1 MITMRTTLA
10 AQRLDLALCLQLN
23 RLHRRLNWLRLLRL
37 VSRLGDGLFWYALA
51 VVLPAIYGRV
61 ALRTVAQM
69 AFAAIIG
76 LLLYKAVK
84 RLTGRERPC
93 LAHPAVVQAAVA
105 LDRYS
110 FPSGHTLH
118 AVAFTTVAV
127 ANFPQLGWV
136 LVPFAA
142 LVALSR
148 PALGLHYP
156 SDVLAGGVL
165 GGLLAALSLALF

>member
-1 MITMRTTLA
+1 MPMRPTLA
-10 AQRLDLALCLQLN
+10 AQQLDLALCLQLN
-23 RLHRRLNWLRLLRL
+23 RLHRRLNWVRLLRL
-37 VSRLGDGLFWYALA
+37 VSWLGDGPIWYALA
-51 VVLPAIYGRV
+51 LVLPLLYGSAALQAVGEMALVAI
-61 ALRTVAQM
+61 
-69 AFAAIIG
+69 FG
-76 LLLYKAVK
+76 LLLYKTIK

-93 LAHPAVVQAAVA
+93 RAHPAIVQAAMA

-127 ANFPQLGWV
+127 AHFGELAWL
-136 LVPFAA
+136 LVPFTA

-156 SDVLAGGVL
+156 SDVLAGAAL
-165 GGLLAALSLALF
+165 GGALGALSLQIL

>member
-1 MITMRTTLA
+1 MLMRPTLA
-10 AQRLDLALCLQLN
+10 AQRLDLLVCLQLN
-23 RLHRRLNWLRLLRL
+23 RLHRRLSWLRLLRL
-37 VSRLGDGLFWYALA
+37 VSRLGDGPIWYALA
-51 VVLPAIYGRV
+51 LALPALYGHDG
-61 ALRTVAQM
+61 LRAVAQM
-69 AFAAIIG
+69 AFAAIAG

-93 LAHPAVVQAAVA
+93 RAHPAIVQAAVA

-118 AVAFTTVAV
+118 AVAFTAIAV
-127 ANFPQLGWV
+127 ANFPVLAWL
-136 LVPFAA
+136 LVPFSG

-156 SDVLAGGVL
+156 SDVLAGASL
-165 GGLLAALSLALF
+165 GGALAALSLQLF